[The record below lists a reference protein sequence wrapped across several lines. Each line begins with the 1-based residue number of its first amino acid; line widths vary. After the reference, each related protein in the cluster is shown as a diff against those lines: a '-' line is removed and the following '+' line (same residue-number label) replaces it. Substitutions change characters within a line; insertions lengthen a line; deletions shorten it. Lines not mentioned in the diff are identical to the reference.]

1 MDSNNNILLECNR
14 HRISEIEELSNDGF
28 EKLKSSIE
36 KSSRTTANP
45 NFELY
50 GELNQTF
57 YEISLKLKELKL
69 YSEHYYFVS
78 IKDYILY
85 IARQNSVDSTFGHC
99 NFALELLDFFMELF
113 KSNLK
118 FYDSKIETCDEFKR
132 LQKKFKE
139 RYWDYRCI
147 FYSDI
152 YHPSGDFTEEE
163 MYELHKSLR
172 DI

>member
-1 MDSNNNILLECNR
+1 MDSNNNIILECNW
-14 HRISEIEELSNDGF
+14 HRISEIEEFSNEGF
-28 EKLKSSIE
+28 DKLKSSIE
-36 KSSRTTANP
+36 KSSTAKNP

-50 GELNQTF
+50 DKLNQTF
-57 YEISLKLKELKL
+57 YEISIKLKELKL
-69 YSEHYYFVS
+69 CTEHYYFVS

-85 IARQNSVDSTFGHC
+85 IVRQNSVDSTFGHC

-118 FYDSKIETCDEFKR
+118 FYKTGIKRPDEFKR

-152 YHPSGDFTEEE
+152 YQPSGDFTEEE
-163 MYELHKSLR
+163 MYEIHEHLR
-172 DI
+172 DR